1 LVKQAC
7 GVEAFEYSYDEL
19 IEIAMSNVSS
29 VDDPTSQSRRQWK
42 SFSKNGNWDD
52 ASLNLAM
59 EAIEDGSKLQIT
71 S

>member
-1 LVKQAC
+1 L
-7 GVEAFEYSYDEL
+7 YDEL
-19 IEIAMSNVSS
+19 IEIAMSDVSS

-52 ASLNLAM
+52 ASLSSTM
-59 EAIEDGSKLQIT
+59 EAIEDGYKLQIT

>member
-1 LVKQAC
+1 MAKQAC
-7 GVEAFEYSYDEL
+7 GVEVFEYLYDEL
-19 IEIAMSNVSS
+19 IEIAMSDVSS

-52 ASLNLAM
+52 ASLSLAM
-59 EAIEDGSKLQIT
+59 VAIEDGSKLQIT